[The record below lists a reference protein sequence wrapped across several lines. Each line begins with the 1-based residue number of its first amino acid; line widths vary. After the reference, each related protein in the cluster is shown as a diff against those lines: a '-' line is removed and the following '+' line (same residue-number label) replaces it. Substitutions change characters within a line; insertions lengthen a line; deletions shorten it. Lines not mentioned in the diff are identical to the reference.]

1 MSNSNSDVVHTAN
14 TNSDSTSIRN
24 SNESHNTNKPK
35 RYAFIISDSMLKKTD
50 GYLLTNSINHK
61 FIVKTTVF
69 PAAKTKDM
77 KDYIKPTKRDFDP
90 DLYIFHAGTNDLS
103 LDKPDAEISTDIIN
117 VAESL
122 QSTHTNV
129 AVSAIVP
136 HADNFFKKLQ
146 KSINVLYRNVE
157 RKIFH

>member
-50 GYLLTNSINHK
+50 GYLLTNSINPR
-61 FIVKTTVF
+61 FLVNTRVF
-69 PAAKTKDM
+69 PAAKTEDM
-77 KDYIKPTKRDFDP
+77 KDYITPTKRDFDP